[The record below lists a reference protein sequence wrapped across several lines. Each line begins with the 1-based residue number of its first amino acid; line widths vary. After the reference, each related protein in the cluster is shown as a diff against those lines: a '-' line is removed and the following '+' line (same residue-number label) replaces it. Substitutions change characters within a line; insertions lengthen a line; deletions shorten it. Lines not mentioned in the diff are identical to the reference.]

1 MTISNWMTGKKI
13 IGYYIKRNTYHL
25 KLTTLMFDMFNM
37 MNKLKEVQAK
47 VKEAQ
52 DNLQFITV
60 TAEAGA
66 GLVKA
71 KVNGQRKLISLDIDD
86 SLLNKEDKEMVSDL
100 IVAAVNKA
108 MDEAGEKAKDELK
121 RHTEGLLPNI
131 PGLDLNNLGL

>member
-1 MTISNWMTGKKI
+1 
-13 IGYYIKRNTYHL
+13 
-25 KLTTLMFDMFNM
+25 MFDMFNM

-66 GLVKA
+66 GLVQA
-71 KVNGQRKLISLDIDD
+71 KVNGQRKLISITIDD

-108 MDEAGEKAKDELK
+108 MDEAGEKAKDEMK

>member
-1 MTISNWMTGKKI
+1 
-13 IGYYIKRNTYHL
+13 
-25 KLTTLMFDMFNM
+25 MFDMFGM
-37 MNKLKEVQAK
+37 MNKLKEVQGK
-47 VKEAQ
+47 VQEAQ
-52 DNLQFITV
+52 DSLQFITV

-71 KVNGQRKLISLDIDD
+71 KVNGHKKVISIDIDD
-86 SLLNKEDKEMVSDL
+86 SLLNKDDKEMVSDL

-121 RHTEGLLPNI
+121 RKTEGLLPNI

>member
-1 MTISNWMTGKKI
+1 
-13 IGYYIKRNTYHL
+13 
-25 KLTTLMFDMFNM
+25 MFDMFSM
-37 MNKLKEVQAK
+37 MNKLKEVQGK

-52 DNLQFITV
+52 DSLQFITV

-71 KVNGQRKLISLDIDD
+71 KVNGQKKVISIDIDD
-86 SLLNKEDKEMVSDL
+86 SLLNKDDKEMVSDL
-100 IVAAVNKA
+100 VVADINKA

-121 RHTEGLLPNI
+121 RQTEGLIPNI